1 LSEFQLSTHS
11 AEEAVQQSLEK
22 FGPARIALASSFGAE
37 DQVLTDMLVRINP
50 AARIFTLDTGRVFQE
65 TYDTMQRSMERYH
78 IGYEVCVPEAADV
91 AALIAKD
98 GPNLFYASVEN
109 RKACC
114 NVRKMKPLRKVL
126 GTVDAWICGL
136 RRDQSVTRTEVELVS
151 WDAEFGIYKICPL
164 FDWSEEQVWDYI
176 KKNNVPYNALH
187 DQGFPS
193 IGCAPCT
200 RAVGPGEDI
209 RSGRWWWESPEHKEC
224 GLHRSPA
231 HRNLDPGT
239 PTTELPTPRQANN
252 GLAGDPAQKENA

>member
-1 LSEFQLSTHS
+1 VGEFQLLSNS
-11 AEEAVQQSLEK
+11 AEETVQQSLAR

-37 DQVLTDMLVRINP
+37 DQVLTDMLVRANP

-65 TYDTMQRSMERYH
+65 TYDTMQRSIEHYR
-78 IGYEVCVPEAADV
+78 IPFEVCVPEAADI

-98 GPNLFYASVEN
+98 GPNLFYSSVEN

-126 GTVDAWICGL
+126 NTVDAWICGL
-136 RRDQSVTRTEVELVS
+136 RREQSITRTAVELVS

-164 FDWSEEQVWDYI
+164 FDWSEAQVWDYI

-200 RAVGPGEDI
+200 RAVRPGEDI
-209 RSGRWWWESPEHKEC
+209 RGGRWWWESPEHKEC
-224 GLHRSPA
+224 GLHKSPA
-231 HRNLDPGT
+231 HRNLK
-239 PTTELPTPRQANN
+239 EQA
-252 GLAGDPAQKENA
+252 